1 MSIIGSSTI
10 RDGVIASSVIT
21 STIIDVTDGPN
32 LLRPTIGWTG
42 TVSCAAP
49 SDTLVTV
56 NFNKEVAYTDHTGI
70 SITHDNA
77 GTFTVSGSS
86 TTPSP
91 TKTIQYDGTWDV
103 APSAGDAVSFSAT
116 GSNYTDPD
124 GESMQDAT
132 LSITN
137 CLGAA
142 VLAVDSYQVIQVE
155 TPNGNT
161 IIRSAVLEV
170 DFNQSVNAIDTSGVT
185 ATVHGAI
192 QSTVLSGSGTQTLRY
207 TLQRAIFRHDVTWAY
222 DGLGTITAVDGGQG
236 LAVVTE
242 QAVPNNLPVFTT
254 FDYNVGATDANTD
267 TTFDNDE
274 TRHDEV

>member
-1 MSIIGSSTI
+1 MSAIRQLIDSPILTTIQGLVGGLPISIGDSK
-10 RDGVIASSVIT
+10 
-21 STIIDVTDGPN
+21 
-32 LLRPTIGWTG
+32 LRPSAGWTG
-42 TVSCAAP
+42 TANCAAP
-49 SDTLVTV
+49 SDILVTV
-56 NFNKEVAYTDHTGI
+56 NFNKEVTYTGHTGI

-77 GTFTVSGSS
+77 GTFTITGPVGA
-86 TTPSP
+86 TTNS
-91 TKTIQYDGTWDV
+91 IAYEGTWDV

-124 GESMQDAT
+124 AVSMEDAT
-132 LSITN
+132 IGLTN
-137 CLGAA
+137 CLGAS
-142 VLAVDSYQVIQVE
+142 VLEIESYQVIQVE

-170 DFNQSVNAIDTSGVT
+170 NFNQPVTATDTTGVT
-185 ATVHGAI
+185 ATVHGAV

-242 QAVPNNLPVFTT
+242 Q
-254 FDYNVGATDANTD
+254 
-267 TTFDNDE
+267 
-274 TRHDEV
+274 